1 MPFFDILL
9 RRRSFHIAKNEQQIN
24 NAIRDA
30 KVRLIG
36 SDGEQLGIFS
46 GADALE
52 KAYDEGL
59 DLVKISPNADPPVC
73 KIMDYGK
80 HRFEQSKREK
90 EMKRNQH
97 IVETHEIRLSPNI
110 DAHDVEFKMKAA
122 RKFLEKGDKL
132 KITIRFR
139 GRQMAH
145 TELGRDQLLKFT
157 EALSDLG
164 VVDKQPKLDGRHM
177 TMFMSA
183 KLAPKPET
191 KKKTKPLENVETKET
206 TKE

>member
-1 MPFFDILL
+1 L
-9 RRRSFHIAKNEQQIN
+9 RRKSHIAKNEQQLN
-24 NAIRDA
+24 DAIRDA

-46 GADALE
+46 SAEALE

-90 EMKRNQH
+90 EAKRNQN
-97 IVETHEIRLSPNI
+97 IVEMHEIRLSPNI
-110 DAHDVEFKMKAA
+110 DIHDIEFKMKHA
-122 RKFLEKGDKL
+122 RRFLEKGGKL
-132 KITIRFR
+132 KLSIRFR

-145 TELGRDQLLKFT
+145 PDRGRAQILKFA
-157 EALSDLG
+157 EGLSDLAI
-164 VVDKQPKLDGRHM
+164 VDKAPKLEGRNM
-177 TMFMSA
+177 SMFISA
-183 KLAPKPET
+183 KPLPKPE
-191 KKKTKPLENVETKET
+191 KKTKETIQTE
-206 TKE
+206 E